1 MVDPASEWVK
11 SSDMAKALG
20 ILPVTL
26 QQWRVKYT
34 RDGFFEEGVH
44 FVRTG
49 PNPNSMYLWNKSE
62 IVKVLAQWKA
72 PTSGGSK

>member
-1 MVDPASEWVK
+1 MVDPTSEWVK

-20 ILPVTL
+20 ILSVTL

-44 FVRTG
+44 YVQTG
-49 PNPNSMYLWNKSE
+49 PNPNSMYLWNKVE
-62 IVKVLAQWKA
+62 VIKVLAQWKA
-72 PTSGGSK
+72 PVSGGAK